1 MGAARTLSAICDVVN
16 IVCVVFTMT
25 SFITW
30 LMFASSAEA
39 AEAART
45 RPVRA
50 SWHTL
55 SGKAVLLKAR
65 QRLNHTKQYND
76 IMNLKK

>member
-39 AEAART
+39 AEASRT
-45 RPVRA
+45 VRA
-50 SWHTL
+50 SWQTL
-55 SGKAVLLKAR
+55 SGKAMLLKAR